1 MIKFVNSVQDLHA
14 CLLRWQQNGHRIGLV
29 PTMGGLHEGHLSLL
43 SLAKAHCDKVVTT
56 IYVNPTQFSATEDFG
71 SYPRNLSD
79 DLQTLSN
86 KNACDLV
93 YCPQQMYL
101 DNHATQIV
109 SSGVALRLEADSRP
123 HFFNGVATIILKL
136 FNQIK
141 PDVAIFGEKD
151 YQQLMVIKQLVRDLD
166 LQVEIIAG
174 HIQREKDGLAMSTRN
189 SYLSDNERK
198 TASNIYRI
206 LQKTARNLQ
215 ENQSVL
221 EAINAGILEL
231 NSVGINNIDYFS
243 INDPNTLEPIA
254 KFNSDARMLIALY
267 VGTTRLIDNI
277 AVPFLSESRIHS

>member
-86 KNACDLV
+86 KNVCDLV

-215 ENQSVL
+215 ENQSVS